1 MNGKLNGAL
10 KSSDFNPFK
19 DASALRKR
27 KPASDKSAFS
37 TALSMT
43 SRYDDS
49 STSSSVP
56 PISPPQPL
64 RLPNPTSTTKS
75 PSTEPQPT
83 MNMVGDID
91 GQMHTLQVS
100 NIPHALG
107 NTMAPLNVSAM
118 FENKLSPPTISTNFI
133 EKLSLPKL
141 SEDWGTNKLPV
152 DYQTRPEFSLLSI
165 CISKLLGIPEALS
178 NAIVERLPL
187 MVTNVLARKLLP
199 PLQLKPDTRPLD
211 VQRQFL
217 KDMLPSANVA
227 SLFETSPSAWLE
239 AKPERKKVW
248 QVVSQIGRIV
258 DCLPNLPLLLF
269 WYTVYAAVFKCPS
282 SASDINVDTPR
293 ICKPYLQLR
302 EMAAPHIEPHYDA
315 YLKPYVEQARPH
327 VEHYNE
333 KYYAPAVTFAKH
345 NYDVYGAPRVAQ
357 LQSHTDEAWK
367 TNVKPRL
374 EIRRQWAMQQ
384 YEKNLAPHVHRVVT
398 VTSPYITSTKTRVAE
413 IYDSILIPTFE
424 RVVPY
429 LKDVYVKG
437 HQVASEIFLPYFH
450 LARQKTLDF
459 VDRNVWP
466 QLVVLYGENVEPQL
480 TKISERLGRY
490 KDSKKLQAA
499 VTEADIPS
507 KPASASSTAKSAV
520 NQSTPTPAVEQEVDT
535 REKIQSDLKVWQR
548 KLSKAADKGT
558 EDLQGRIEEITSRQ
572 IDNQAHGVGE
582 ALVVQL
588 EEMVKSSTSSLMEKI
603 NAAVKSLP
611 ENADEEDEN
620 VAYES
625 ILSII
630 GSTGRTIRDKAQSVR
645 TWKQHYDHDTT
656 ALVEAALES
665 TLEVIDNIR
674 DLGLQE
680 IGMRWAGM
688 EGVTYKDWS
697 KYHDLKS
704 TFDEWRGG
712 VEAAARK
719 HKGLAK
725 AQEEGEIVQ
734 ESAMN
739 AAEKAAKELAR
750 LKGVARWKIDARDS
764 SSDFSTRV
772 LPAKAKKVVDNI
784 MNTVSSASE
793 AVGSSISAAMP
804 SSQGT
809 IDSVGSVAASQA
821 SDISD
826 VVKSRVDSVISAA
839 STKSEEASSLVI
851 GTPVPV
857 SESVMS
863 DVSSGA
869 ASQASA
875 ASRKVFGGA
884 MAANV
889 EAKQIILDDEFVDE
903 EDTVSDKVQ
912 SMMSVAGDKAADLT
926 NAVNEALQSKP
937 TQTQG
942 NVESATSAA
951 GEQYEKAISAASSAL
966 YGTTPGLAESVS
978 SGASEKYAQAVTA
991 ASYAIYGTPA
1001 PVLQSLASQA
1011 SAQYEEAVNIA
1022 KNHYTQASGAIVGTP
1037 KPAYEEALSS
1047 LQSAYSGSLSDA
1059 SVKLQSALGHT
1070 ASLTNMWA
1078 KPTQGA
1084 YESISS
1090 AASSR
1095 LQAALSQAS
1104 AQITEPIALLLADL
1118 LHLLLVHMSTGVN
1131 DRCTL
1136 FPLLVFRITCLSR
1149 SKRFDARSL
1158 RNDRYENAKTAVGA
1172 QPTPAHQQYL
1182 AEAQKHYYQGV
1193 GLAYDQYSRFLG
1205 TASTAIYG
1213 TPTPV
1218 YESLLSGAQAQYT
1231 SASVAASSKYAEL
1244 LSQASS
1250 FAGQTTKSPAEEAY
1264 ESASVHYDGVLSKA
1278 SKAFADASSV
1288 IKEGNFGKHKY
1299 EYLLSGAAERYS
1311 SGSSSAISKLDKL
1324 RSEATSAAGITSKS
1338 GPELAL
1344 ETASSQY
1351 SAALSA
1357 ASQGLLA
1364 ASESASSLFYGTS
1377 TGNAEYLASAVGTET
1392 PWTEAAASQASANWD
1407 ALVSKASEQ
1416 IYGEPTPWH
1425 ESAYSQVGGYA
1436 AQATDAAT
1444 SQYAAVQALFSELIV
1459 GKEPDFTESVMN
1471 RLSSAYYTGVAD
1483 YASSATSFASDAYAS
1498 ASSVVASVFT
1508 PPPTLEAILGSASEQ
1523 LNAAVDAAS
1532 AQIYGSEPGVMERA
1546 SSVASGAQA
1555 KASEA
1560 IYGTQPSYAEAAQ
1573 ASLVD
1578 VAASAQSAISQAL
1591 YGSPTGTVEG
1601 ASSSAV
1607 SAYSSLSSVVAEN
1620 ISIAGDAV
1628 KDSYSA
1634 AGAKVSEA
1642 IYGPEQG
1649 AMESA
1654 ASRISIAVESAKSRL
1669 NSMGSEATG
1678 AAAENLSIL
1687 SKSVE
1692 SVASGVG
1699 SMASEATD
1707 RIKDE
1712 L

>member
-1 MNGKLNGAL
+1 
-10 KSSDFNPFK
+10 
-19 DASALRKR
+19 
-27 KPASDKSAFS
+27 
-37 TALSMT
+37 
-43 SRYDDS
+43 
-49 STSSSVP
+49 
-56 PISPPQPL
+56 
-64 RLPNPTSTTKS
+64 
-75 PSTEPQPT
+75 
-83 MNMVGDID
+83 
-91 GQMHTLQVS
+91 
-100 NIPHALG
+100 
-107 NTMAPLNVSAM
+107 
-118 FENKLSPPTISTNFI
+118 
-133 EKLSLPKL
+133 
-141 SEDWGTNKLPV
+141 
-152 DYQTRPEFSLLSI
+152 
-165 CISKLLGIPEALS
+165 
-178 NAIVERLPL
+178 
-187 MVTNVLARKLLP
+187 
-199 PLQLKPDTRPLD
+199 
-211 VQRQFL
+211 
-217 KDMLPSANVA
+217 
-227 SLFETSPSAWLE
+227 
-239 AKPERKKVW
+239 
-248 QVVSQIGRIV
+248 
-258 DCLPNLPLLLF
+258 
-269 WYTVYAAVFKCPS
+269 
-282 SASDINVDTPR
+282 
-293 ICKPYLQLR
+293 
-302 EMAAPHIEPHYDA
+302 MAAPHIEPHYDA

-437 HQVASEIFLPYFH
+437 HQVASEIVLPYFH

-772 LPAKAKKVVDNI
+772 LPAKAKMVVDNI

-912 SMMSVAGDKAADLT
+912 SIMSVAGDKAADLT

-991 ASYAIYGTPA
+991 YVPPSINDKPADTTLPISSLHPLHFPSLAKSVVESQEPA
-1001 PVLQSLASQA
+1001 PHLFDVPLKL
-1011 SAQYEEAVNIA
+1011 
-1022 KNHYTQASGAIVGTP
+1022 VGS
-1037 KPAYEEALSS
+1037 KD
-1047 LQSAYSGSLSDA
+1047 G
-1059 SVKLQSALGHT
+1059 K
-1070 ASLTNMWA
+1070 
-1078 KPTQGA
+1078 
-1084 YESISS
+1084 
-1090 AASSR
+1090 
-1095 LQAALSQAS
+1095 QAAHRL
-1104 AQITEPIALLLADL
+1104 
-1118 LHLLLVHMSTGVN
+1118 
-1131 DRCTL
+1131 
-1136 FPLLVFRITCLSR
+1136 
-1149 SKRFDARSL
+1149 
-1158 RNDRYENAKTAVGA
+1158 
-1172 QPTPAHQQYL
+1172 
-1182 AEAQKHYYQGV
+1182 
-1193 GLAYDQYSRFLG
+1193 
-1205 TASTAIYG
+1205 
-1213 TPTPV
+1213 
-1218 YESLLSGAQAQYT
+1218 
-1231 SASVAASSKYAEL
+1231 
-1244 LSQASS
+1244 
-1250 FAGQTTKSPAEEAY
+1250 
-1264 ESASVHYDGVLSKA
+1264 
-1278 SKAFADASSV
+1278 
-1288 IKEGNFGKHKY
+1288 
-1299 EYLLSGAAERYS
+1299 
-1311 SGSSSAISKLDKL
+1311 
-1324 RSEATSAAGITSKS
+1324 
-1338 GPELAL
+1338 
-1344 ETASSQY
+1344 
-1351 SAALSA
+1351 
-1357 ASQGLLA
+1357 
-1364 ASESASSLFYGTS
+1364 
-1377 TGNAEYLASAVGTET
+1377 
-1392 PWTEAAASQASANWD
+1392 PW
-1407 ALVSKASEQ
+1407 
-1416 IYGEPTPWH
+1416 
-1425 ESAYSQVGGYA
+1425 
-1436 AQATDAAT
+1436 
-1444 SQYAAVQALFSELIV
+1444 
-1459 GKEPDFTESVMN
+1459 
-1471 RLSSAYYTGVAD
+1471 
-1483 YASSATSFASDAYAS
+1483 
-1498 ASSVVASVFT
+1498 
-1508 PPPTLEAILGSASEQ
+1508 
-1523 LNAAVDAAS
+1523 
-1532 AQIYGSEPGVMERA
+1532 
-1546 SSVASGAQA
+1546 
-1555 KASEA
+1555 
-1560 IYGTQPSYAEAAQ
+1560 
-1573 ASLVD
+1573 
-1578 VAASAQSAISQAL
+1578 
-1591 YGSPTGTVEG
+1591 
-1601 ASSSAV
+1601 
-1607 SAYSSLSSVVAEN
+1607 
-1620 ISIAGDAV
+1620 
-1628 KDSYSA
+1628 
-1634 AGAKVSEA
+1634 
-1642 IYGPEQG
+1642 
-1649 AMESA
+1649 
-1654 ASRISIAVESAKSRL
+1654 
-1669 NSMGSEATG
+1669 
-1678 AAAENLSIL
+1678 
-1687 SKSVE
+1687 
-1692 SVASGVG
+1692 
-1699 SMASEATD
+1699 
-1707 RIKDE
+1707 
-1712 L
+1712 